1 MNTRGNKD
9 QKFVEREFCE
19 VEGGNYD
26 EFGFYYTPDGSK
38 NKLFIIFQASGTP
51 TKFTSTKKASTS
63 MVSRSE

>member
-19 VEGGNYD
+19 VEGGYYD

-38 NKLFIIFQASGTP
+38 NTLFFNFQAFGIP
-51 TKFTSTKKASTS
+51 TKFTSTKKDSTS
-63 MVSRSE
+63 MVSFR